1 MRKIFQTRYIFH
13 VLFWLMYSLFVILD
27 SQGYIMKRSFAFSL
41 EPLAVHLL
49 LMAFLVYGHTLV
61 LIPYLLE
68 KKRAALYV
76 ISIIVL
82 IITFTLVRS
91 WVQLYWDAVVWPD
104 EVMKLPD
111 YFKWNLF
118 YGVWFVLI
126 SSMLLYTQKWSE
138 QRQQVKNI
146 QINQLQTELKYLRA
160 QINPHFLFNGLNT
173 IYGYI
178 DINNQQA
185 RDILVQFS
193 DLLRYNL
200 YEADVDM
207 IELEQEIRFLQSYV
221 ALQRARSNDNMTID
235 LVVNVVDNHVKI
247 APLLCM
253 AFVENAFKYATRD
266 SKENTVSIYLG
277 QKDNKVYFTCRN
289 TCEAVQAASKG
300 IGLNNVMRRL
310 ELLYKDRYVLDIK
323 KQHDLYEVALTLTI

>member
-1 MRKIFQTRYIFH
+1 
-13 VLFWLMYSLFVILD
+13 
-27 SQGYIMKRSFAFSL
+27 MKKSFAFNL
-41 EPLAVHLL
+41 EPLFIHLA
-49 LMAFLVYGHTLV
+49 LMAFLVYIHTLV

-68 KKRAALYV
+68 KKKTALYV
-76 ISIIVL
+76 TGVIVL
-82 IITFTLVRS
+82 IAIYTLLRS
-91 WVQLYWDAVVWPD
+91 RVQLYWDTVVWPD
-104 EVMKLPD
+104 DVMKLTD

-118 YGVWFVLI
+118 YAVWFILI

-207 IELEQEIRFLQSYV
+207 VELEQETKFLQNYV
-221 ALQRARSNDNMTID
+221 ALQRARSNDNMKIE
-235 LVVNVVDNHVKI
+235 LKINVEDSTVKI
-247 APLLCM
+247 APLICM
-253 AFVENAFKYATRD
+253 AFVENAFKYTTRD
-266 SKENTVSIYLG
+266 NRENTVKINLQ
-277 QKDNKVYFTCRN
+277 QKGDTIHFM
-289 TCEAVQAASKG
+289 CENSYEQAQQQSRG

-310 ELLYKDRYVLDIK
+310 ELLYKDRYALNINK
-323 KQHDLYEVALTLTI
+323 ENNIYRVALKLTV

>member
-1 MRKIFQTRYIFH
+1 
-13 VLFWLMYSLFVILD
+13 MYSLFMILD
-27 SQGYIMKRSFAFSL
+27 TQGYIKKKGFAFSL
-41 EPLAVHLL
+41 QPLLTHLA
-49 LMAFLVYGHTLV
+49 LMGFLVYVHTLV

-68 KKRAALYV
+68 RRRTTLY
-76 ISIIVL
+76 IASIVVL
-82 IITFTLVRS
+82 IILFTVLRS

-104 EVMKLPD
+104 DVMQMTD
-111 YFKWNLF
+111 YYKWNLF
-118 YGVWFVLI
+118 YAVWFVLI

-207 IELEQEIRFLQSYV
+207 VELEQETKFLQNYV
-221 ALQRARSNDNMTID
+221 ALQRARSNDNMKIN
-235 LVVNVVDNHVKI
+235 LVIEVEDNTVKI
-247 APLLCM
+247 APLICM
-253 AFVENAFKYATRD
+253 AFVENAFKYTTRD
-266 SKENTVSIYLG
+266 NRENTVDINLR
-277 QKDNKVYFTCRN
+277 QKGSRVYFTCTN
-289 TCEAVQAASKG
+289 TYEETPNGGKG

-310 ELLYKDRYVLDIK
+310 ELLYKDRYTLNIK
-323 KQHDLYEVALTLTI
+323 KENNIYKVELTLMV